1 MSAPRQTTRNAA
13 SGRTVEA
20 TEGWTA
26 LEFYA
31 FIVRT
36 LGIPASF
43 RLGEKGWVADAPF
56 TKPSADTL
64 ALLEA
69 HGV

>member
-1 MSAPRQTTRNAA
+1 ML
-13 SGRTVEA
+13 EA
-20 TEGWTA
+20 RDSEDGLTP

-31 FIVRT
+31 FIVRSV
-36 LGIPASF
+36 GIPDRF
-43 RLGEKGWVADAPF
+43 RLDGDEWVADAPF